1 MGNLGY
7 NPTFGICYLHLSLV
21 GAHLVLTILVDLV
34 DWDPGCLKSI
44 SEKKMINSQNLMS
57 SAFMTQF
64 QQFFF
69 VIVFLMVFP
78 EDVPTSN

>member
-44 SEKKMINSQNLMS
+44 SEKKMKTQNLMN

-69 VIVFLMVFP
+69 VIVFPMVFP